1 MPKYEEL
8 NETQR
13 GLYGKLQA
21 AMEEHENIIDLLT
34 GFSKE
39 DLLKILTTVKCIEF
53 EDGEEHTLTPLAYAI
68 NLKNSLKSQKYIRNI
83 LSVAE
88 KEGILEEVLTTA
100 NIKIK
105 LSNGQEYTLTPLVH
119 AVILDNQRGINTILG
134 IAKKDKELLEKVLTT
149 ENIKIR
155 LSDDQEHTLTPLSCA
170 INLINQEVSQK
181 SIKAIID
188 IAQDNDMLEKVFASI
203 KKDHLNKTKNILE
216 ILKNQEQDEEQKA
229 KIDGWLKI
237 LAKSISSCES
247 KDDPNKIEMHDRV
260 EKICKKQEQEDW
272 KVTLERIVPNHKNK
286 DIYDDVLKEI
296 LDSSSKDPQQ
306 IADRLTVLEKIMS
319 GCESNEQ
326 SSMAESIVP
335 KTEGNIT
342 DESSTSEISI
352 MSDCE
357 SNEQSS
363 MAESIVPKTEG
374 NITDESSTSEIESS
388 KQKDKVKTTNKP
400 IIIGCVYGAIA
411 ALATGGGCFAAGV
424 ALPILALI
432 GIAIAAA
439 LVTGLVAG
447 GITYV
452 ISKPSE
458 NLDRVN
464 VGQGVVDTGVNIT
477 A

>member
-8 NETQR
+8 NGTQQE
-13 GLYGKLQA
+13 LYGKLQA
-21 AMEEHENIIDLLT
+21 AMEEHEKIIDLLT

-68 NLKNSLKSQKYIRNI
+68 NLKNSLNSQRYITNI
-83 LSVAE
+83 LSVAKE
-88 KEGILEEVLTTA
+88 KDILEEVLTTA
-100 NIKIK
+100 DIKIK
-105 LSNGQEYTLTPLVH
+105 LLNGQEYTSTPLVH
-119 AVILDNQRGINTILG
+119 AIILNKQRGIQAILNV
-134 IAKKDKELLEKVLTT
+134 AKRNSILEKVLTT
-149 ENIKIR
+149 ANIKIR
-155 LSDDQEHTLTPLSCA
+155 LSDDQEHTLTPLGCA

-188 IAQDNDMLEKVFASI
+188 VAQDNDMLEKVFASI

-247 KDDPNKIEMHDRV
+247 KDDPNTIEMYDRV
-260 EKICKKQEQEDW
+260 EEICEKQEQEDW
-272 KVTLERIVPNHKNK
+272 KLTLERIVPNHENK
-286 DIYDDVLKEI
+286 DKCEI
-296 LDSSSKDPQQ
+296 FSKIFNEETFKVSLDSQRNADMITLIRKNQPDYESK
-306 IADRLTVLEKIMS
+306 
-319 GCESNEQ
+319 EQ
-326 SSMAESIVP
+326 SLV
-335 KTEGNIT
+335 
-342 DESSTSEISI
+342 DESS
-352 MSDCE
+352 
-357 SNEQSS
+357 
-363 MAESIVPKTEG
+363 VPQTEG

-452 ISKPSE
+452 ISKLSE

>member
-8 NETQR
+8 NGTQQE
-13 GLYGKLQA
+13 LYGKLQA

-68 NLKNSLKSQKYIRNI
+68 NLKNSLNSQRYITNI
-83 LSVAE
+83 LSVAKE
-88 KEGILEEVLTTA
+88 KDILEKVLTTA

-105 LSNGQEYTLTPLVH
+105 LSNGQEYTSTPLVH
-119 AVILDNQRGINTILG
+119 AIILNNQIGIDTILD
-134 IAKKDKELLEKVLTT
+134 IAKKDKELLEKVLTAA
-149 ENIKIR
+149 NIKIR
-155 LSDDQEHTLTPLSCA
+155 SLGDQEHTLTPLSCA
-170 INLINQEVSQK
+170 INFNNQEVSQK

-188 IAQDNDMLEKVFASI
+188 VAQDNDMLEAVFASI

-237 LAKSISSCES
+237 LPKSISSCES

-260 EKICKKQEQEDW
+260 EEICKKQEQEDW
-272 KVTLERIVPNHKNK
+272 KVTLERIVPNHENK
-286 DIYDDVLKEI
+286 DKCEIFSKIFNKETFKVS
-296 LDSSSKDPQQ
+296 LDPQRN
-306 IADRLTVLEKIMS
+306 ADMITLIRKNQPDY
-319 GCESNEQ
+319 ESKEQ
-326 SSMAESIVP
+326 SLVDESSIP

-342 DESSTSEISI
+342 
-352 MSDCE
+352 
-357 SNEQSS
+357 
-363 MAESIVPKTEG
+363 
-374 NITDESSTSEIESS
+374 
-388 KQKDKVKTTNKP
+388 KDTVKTTNKP
-400 IIIGCVYGAIA
+400 IIIGSVCGAIA
-411 ALATGGGCFAAGV
+411 ALAVGLGLYFGA
-424 ALPILALI
+424 ALPILTMI
-432 GIAIAAA
+432 GIAMAAA

-452 ISKPSE
+452 MSNSSK
-458 NLDRVN
+458 NLDGAN
-464 VGQGVVDTGVNIT
+464 VEQGVSIGSSIT

>member
-8 NETQR
+8 NGTQQE
-13 GLYGKLQA
+13 LYGKLQA

-68 NLKNSLKSQKYIRNI
+68 NLKNSLNSQRYITNI
-83 LSVAE
+83 LSVAKE
-88 KEGILEEVLTTA
+88 KDILEEVLTTA
-100 NIKIK
+100 DIKIK
-105 LSNGQEYTLTPLVH
+105 LSNGQEYTSTPLVH
-119 AVILDNQRGINTILG
+119 AIILNKQRGIQAILNV
-134 IAKKDKELLEKVLTT
+134 AKRNSILEKVLTT
-149 ENIKIR
+149 ANIKIR
-155 LSDDQEHTLTPLSCA
+155 LSDDQEHTLTPLGCA

-188 IAQDNDMLEKVFASI
+188 VAQDNDMLEKVFASI

-247 KDDPNKIEMHDRV
+247 KDDPNTIEMYDRV
-260 EKICKKQEQEDW
+260 EEICEKQEQEDW
-272 KVTLERIVPNHKNK
+272 KLTLERIVPNHENK
-286 DIYDDVLKEI
+286 DKCEI
-296 LDSSSKDPQQ
+296 FSKIFNEETFKVSLDSQRNADMITLIRKNQPDYESK
-306 IADRLTVLEKIMS
+306 
-319 GCESNEQ
+319 EQ
-326 SSMAESIVP
+326 SLVDESSVP
-335 KTEGNIT
+335 QTEGNIT

-352 MSDCE
+352 MPDCE

-432 GIAIAAA
+432 GIAAA

-447 GITYV
+447 GIKYV